1 MINILLESTV
11 SMMSFTSSKLFLIFA
26 VISLALFITVL
37 VFYIKLIIKNNKNK
51 NEANIV
57 FIIQSIIS
65 LVLILTSVLLN
76 YFMPNIFGNYNWYT
90 LDLST
95 TVATNIVIVNGVI
108 NIFLYSII
116 ILMFCLRTKKIKKC
130 D

>member
-116 ILMFCLRTKKIKKC
+116 ILMFCLRTKNIKKC